1 MVIGCNIVN
10 NLSKLIFLKYDE
22 KGESKTGIIK
32 IKFNYN
38 IGDDTLDYGGIDYRD
53 YSIQNYIKGNPS
65 VLSKIDFQMNYE
77 LTH

>member
-1 MVIGCNIVN
+1 MN
-10 NLSKLIFLKYDE
+10 NLSKLILLKYYE
-22 KGESKTGIIK
+22 NGESKTGIIK

-38 IGDDTLDYGGIDYRD
+38 IDDTLDYGGIDYSD
-53 YSIQNYIKGNPS
+53 YSIQNYIKGKPS

>member
-1 MVIGCNIVN
+1 VN
-10 NLSKLIFLKYDE
+10 NLSKLILLKYYE

-38 IGDDTLDYGGIDYRD
+38 IDDTLDYRGVDYSD
-53 YSIQNYIKGNPS
+53 YSIQNYIKGKPS
-65 VLSKIDFQMNYE
+65 VLGKIDFQMNYE

>member
-1 MVIGCNIVN
+1 MSNI
-10 NLSKLIFLKYDE
+10 LKLIFLKYNE

-38 IGDDTLDYGGIDYRD
+38 IEVHTLNYAGIDYSD
-53 YSIQNYIKGNPS
+53 NNIQSFVERNPF
-65 VLSKIDFQMNYE
+65 VLSTIDFQMNYE

>member
-38 IGDDTLDYGGIDYRD
+38 IGDDTLDYGGIDCSD

>member
-1 MVIGCNIVN
+1 MN
-10 NLSKLIFLKYDE
+10 NLSKLIFLKYYE

-38 IGDDTLDYGGIDYRD
+38 ISDDTLDYRGIHYSD
-53 YSIQNYIKGNPS
+53 YSIQNYIKGKPS

>member
-1 MVIGCNIVN
+1 MN
-10 NLSKLIFLKYDE
+10 NLSKLILLKYYE

-38 IGDDTLDYGGIDYRD
+38 IDDTLDYRGVDYSD
-53 YSIQNYIKGNPS
+53 YSIQNYIKGKPS